1 MLKYLKAQFGS
12 KRGDQALRREVENL
26 RSQMTVA
33 RLLAAKSLE
42 MQMSNLSPK
51 RLEEVEFRVYSQ
63 FGDDGIIYF
72 LLNRIQPKSRSF
84 IEFGVQDYSEAN
96 TRYLLESKNWSGLV
110 IDGDFHAMAELRRQ
124 EIYWR
129 QELTAIGAFITCE
142 NINQLFRQ
150 GGFEGELGLLSVDI
164 DGMDYWVWEAIDT
177 VSPSLVVA
185 EYNSLFGGQHA
196 ITVPYHPEFRRQDA
210 HWSCLY
216 WGASLAALD
225 HLATLKGYSL
235 LGCNSAGNNAYFVRN
250 DCLGLVGL
258 PRLTPEEAFVDS
270 KFRESRDQSGQL
282 TFLRGEQRA
291 SLISK
296 LEVVDVKAGA
306 TKPLNSFLPTSGT
319 TRDRRRV

>member
-1 MLKYLKAQFGS
+1 MLKYLKVHCDS
-12 KRGDQALRREVENL
+12 TREDEVLRREVGHL
-26 RSQMTVA
+26 RSRLSVA
-33 RLLAAKSLE
+33 QLLAAKGLE
-42 MQMSNLSPK
+42 MQIAKLSPK

-72 LLNRIQPKSRSF
+72 LLGKIKPRSKTF

-110 IDGDFHAMAELRRQ
+110 IDGDFRAMADLRSQ

-129 QELTAIGAFITCE
+129 QDLTAIGAFITRE
-142 NINQLFRQ
+142 NINELFRQ
-150 GGFEGELGLLSVDI
+150 CGFEGELGLLSIDI
-164 DGMDYWVWEAIDT
+164 DGVDYWVWEAIDT

-185 EYNSLFGGQHA
+185 EYNSLFGDQHA

-225 HLATLKGYSL
+225 HLATVKGYSL
-235 LGCNSAGNNAYFVRN
+235 LGCNTAGNNAYFIRN

-296 LEVVDVKAGA
+296 LEVVDVQAGI
-306 TKPLNSFLPTSGT
+306 TKPLNSFLTTSGT
-319 TRDRRRV
+319 TRDLRRV

>member
-1 MLKYLKAQFGS
+1 MLKYLKAHFDS
-12 KRGDQALRREVENL
+12 PWEDEVLRREVGYL
-26 RSQMTVA
+26 RSRFSVA
-33 RLLAAKSLE
+33 QLLAARSLE
-42 MQMSNLSPK
+42 IQIAKLSPK

-72 LLNRIQPKSRSF
+72 LLNKIHPKSRTF

-96 TRYLLESKNWSGLV
+96 TRYLLETKNWSGLV
-110 IDGDFHAMAELRRQ
+110 IDGDFRAMADLRRQ

-129 QELTAIGAFITCE
+129 QDLTAIGAFITRE
-142 NINQLFRQ
+142 NINELFRQ
-150 GGFEGELGLLSVDI
+150 SGFAGELGLLSVDL
-164 DGMDYWVWEAIDT
+164 DGADYWVWEAINS

-225 HLATLKGYSL
+225 HLARLKGYSL

-250 DCLGLVGL
+250 DCLALVGL
-258 PRLTPEEAFVDS
+258 PCLTPEEAFIDS

-282 TFLRGEQRA
+282 TFLRGAQRA
-291 SLISK
+291 SLIAE
-296 LEVVDVKAGA
+296 LEVVDVKAGL
-306 TKPLNSFLPTSGT
+306 TKPLASFALPGT
-319 TRDRRRV
+319 TRDVRKV